1 MRRSHASEEDGQA
14 GVNLTPML
22 DMAFILLIFFIV
34 TASFTREQGLP
45 LERPS
50 AASAE
55 PLDKAPVVVSLGRD
69 GASRVGDRPVPMALL
84 RQALARAGR
93 DGGVAE
99 RVVIVADRRV
109 PVEQGRLVQA
119 MDAARL
125 AGVGNVGIATR
136 GAEP

>member
-109 PVEQGRLVQA
+109 PAGRLVQA